1 MASQIFNQELFQ
13 IGLKTREIGRRC
25 LYFDKVPTT
34 IDVAAKEK
42 HGTLVIAGE
51 QTNGRGQRNNQWIS
65 PQGCAMGS
73 VKLECP
79 KSGPLGERVC
89 FLQRI
94 MALPAVWTLEKIDG
108 SKMGRDKVGLKW
120 PYDIIYG
127 VPNGNQKLGGVLV
140 MTQDK

>member
-1 MASQIFNQELFQ
+1 
-13 IGLKTREIGRRC
+13 
-25 LYFDKVPTT
+25 
-34 IDVAAKEK
+34 
-42 HGTLVIAGE
+42 
-51 QTNGRGQRNNQWIS
+51 
-65 PQGCAMGS
+65 
-73 VKLECP
+73 
-79 KSGPLGERVC
+79 
-89 FLQRI
+89 